1 MNARSLQAGLISV
14 LGAGL
19 VGASG
24 SALASPGPQP
34 APLPDLVPAPKDQP
48 YPGDVTLQVD
58 ARDVARRIFYVTEDI
73 PVSRAGDLVLLFPQW
88 IPGSHAPTGHLDQ
101 LGGLRITAAGKQVTW
116 RRDPVDMY
124 AFHVDVPAGVM
135 ALRLEYQNLSAP
147 EGVWPRVA
155 TPAILD
161 LDWASVI
168 LYPAGHFARQITY
181 RPSVTLP
188 AGWAF
193 ATSLDGQQRSGDSVS
208 FGPVSLETLVD
219 APLLSGRYMRK
230 IPLGGAVP
238 VTLDVAA
245 DEPGDLDATPAQIAA
260 HKALVTQAA
269 AVFGAPHYSHY
280 EFLLWLSDQMSGKG
294 REHLQSSEDGLGRD
308 YFTDAQGAVL
318 RADLLSHEYTHSW
331 NGKSRRPADLW
342 AANFNTPERDSLLWV
357 YEGQTQY
364 WGSVLAARAGL
375 RSRQDALDALAVT
388 AADMDAQVGRSW
400 RPLADTVDAPI
411 IAYASNS
418 TWDSWSRSADYY
430 PEGELIWLD
439 ADTLIRQRS
448 HGRRSLD
455 DFARSFLGATDGSSA
470 ISTYTFE
477 DVVSALSQVEPY
489 DWATFLR
496 VRLDGH
502 DPGAPLD
509 GLTRGGYRLVYD
521 ETPSPFTKA
530 SEAHGRLD
538 LRHSIGFSIGKDGK
552 LDQVQWESPAFR
564 VGLAP
569 GSTIIAVD
577 GGVYS
582 PERLKTAIA
591 SAKTTGAVTL
601 IVKSEGGV
609 APVRVA
615 YSGGLRYPH
624 LERTAGAP
632 DLLGAILSPVSKPRR
647 P

>member
-1 MNARSLQAGLISV
+1 MWA

-19 VGASG
+19 VAASAP
-24 SALASPGPQP
+24 ALASTGPQP
-34 APLPDLVPAPKDQP
+34 VPLPSPAPTPQDQP
-48 YPGDVTLQVD
+48 YQGDITLKVD
-58 ARDVARRIFYVTEDI
+58 ASDVARRIFYVTEDI
-73 PVSRAGDLVLLFPQW
+73 PVSGAGDLMLLFPQW

-101 LGGLRITAAGKQVTW
+101 LGGLRITALGKSVAW

-124 AFHVDVPAGVM
+124 AFHVDVPAG
-135 ALRLEYQNLSAP
+135 ATGLRLEYQNLSAP

-161 LDWASVI
+161 LDWASVV

-188 AGWAF
+188 TGWAF

-230 IPLGGAVP
+230 IALGGSAP
-238 VTLDVAA
+238 VTLNVAA
-245 DEPGDLDATPAQIAA
+245 DEPGDLEATPAQIAT
-260 HKALVTQAA
+260 HQALLREAA
-269 AVFGAPHYSHY
+269 AVFGAPHYAHY
-280 EFLLWLSDQMSGKG
+280 DFLLWLSDQMSGKG

-318 RADLLSHEYTHSW
+318 RADLLSHEYSHSW
-331 NGKSRRPADLW
+331 DGKFRRPADLW
-342 AANFNTPERDSLLWV
+342 APNFNTPERDSLLWV

-364 WGSVLAARAGL
+364 WGTVLAARAGL
-375 RSRQDALDALAVT
+375 RSRQDALDALAST

-418 TWDSWSRSADYY
+418 TWDSWQRSADYY

-448 HGRRSLD
+448 HGLRSLN
-455 DFARSFLGATDGSSA
+455 DFAKRFFGASGSDAA

-477 DVVSALSQVEPY
+477 DVVAALNQVEPY
-489 DWATFLR
+489 NWATFLR
-496 VRLDGH
+496 SRLDGH
-502 DPGAPLD
+502 KTGAPLD
-509 GLTRGGYRLVYD
+509 GLMRGGYRLIYT

-538 LRHSIGFSIGKDGK
+538 LRHSIGLSVGKDGK
-552 LDQVQWESPAFR
+552 LDQVQWDGPAFR
-564 VGLAP
+564 ASLAP
-569 GSTIIAVD
+569 GSTIIAVN
-577 GGVYS
+577 GAAYS
-582 PERLKTAIA
+582 PDHLKTAIT
-591 SAKTTGAVTL
+591 SAKRTGAVDL

-615 YSGGLRYPH
+615 YAGGLRYPH
-624 LERTAGAP
+624 LQPIPGEQN
-632 DLLGAILSPVSKPRR
+632 LLGAILSPAQTVRR